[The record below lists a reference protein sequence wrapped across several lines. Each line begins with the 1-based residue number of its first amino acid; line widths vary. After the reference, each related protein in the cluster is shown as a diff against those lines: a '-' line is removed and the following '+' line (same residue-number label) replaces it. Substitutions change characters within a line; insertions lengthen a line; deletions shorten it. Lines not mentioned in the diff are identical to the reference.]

1 MIRVTVLYPNDEGTT
16 FDHEYYLD
24 KHMPFVAECCGD
36 ALHEWTADKG
46 IAGGEPGAPPPHH
59 ALCSLTFDSV
69 ETFESSFGPHAD
81 EIMGDIP
88 NYTNSPV
95 VVQISEVRR

>member
-24 KHMPFVAECCGD
+24 THMPMVADRCGD
-36 ALHEWTADKG
+36 ALHQWTVDKG
-46 IAGGEPGAPPPHH
+46 VAGGEPGAPSPHH
-59 ALCSLTFDSV
+59 ALCQLTFDSV
-69 ETFESSFGPHAD
+69 DSYESSFGPHAD

-88 NYTNSPV
+88 NYTDAPV